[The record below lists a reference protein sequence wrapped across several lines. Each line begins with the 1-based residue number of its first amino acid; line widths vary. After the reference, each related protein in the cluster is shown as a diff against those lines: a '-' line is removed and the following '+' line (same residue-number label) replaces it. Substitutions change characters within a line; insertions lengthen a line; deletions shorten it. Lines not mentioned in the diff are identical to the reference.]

1 MWPRCAPT
9 EAVDRRRGRFHKRS
23 KCDCMQLSLSVAHW
37 PDRRPLLRKGELLA
51 STSQPQFSFFPEHS
65 TPGPPCQGHEGAGA
79 IQTNQRAAQ
88 CTANS
93 ELSMAPRSPRMNTCL
108 FAACLCLWRG
118 QASFLLPVSSD
129 RTFGHDFLG
138 PKVLAEPVLNPNT
151 VCMTLPWLSR
161 RQLGLCRRSPEAMAS
176 ALQGILLAIHECQ
189 DQLQERRW
197 DCSDLS
203 SGGTV
208 LLNSAILK
216 RGFRESAFAFSLLA
230 AGVTHAVATAC
241 SLGELQSCG
250 CAGQGSENQKLKLN
264 QLQTLSRGKGLPPVP
279 SSLWGEPGPQDTW
292 EWGGCSADF
301 DYAQRFT
308 RHFLDPRGKPRDAHA
323 RMQLHS
329 HRVGRKSSVNILTD
343 RKMKKWVLNQLNP
356 NIRILEAKMTELKL
370 SHYGHIM
377 RRQDLLEKTIMLG
390 KVDGQRIR
398 GRPAMRWINS
408 MKDATAAVSELG
420 QRRCK
425 CHGPSGSCQFRTCWL
440 AVPDFRHVGSNLRE
454 RMDQAILLRP
464 HNSNS
469 GAFRPRLHRSHLAK
483 HLIFYEPSPDF
494 CEPDPSLGSSGTHG
508 RPCVKGSARPSGC
521 SSLCCGRGH
530 NVLQKVHAQRC
541 HCRFHWCCHVQCE
554 ECPATEW
561 VSICK

>member
-1 MWPRCAPT
+1 
-9 EAVDRRRGRFHKRS
+9 
-23 KCDCMQLSLSVAHW
+23 
-37 PDRRPLLRKGELLA
+37 
-51 STSQPQFSFFPEHS
+51 
-65 TPGPPCQGHEGAGA
+65 
-79 IQTNQRAAQ
+79 
-88 CTANS
+88 
-93 ELSMAPRSPRMNTCL
+93 MAPVSPSVNTCL

-118 QASFLLPVSSD
+118 TL
-129 RTFGHDFLG
+129 GHDFLG
-138 PKVLAEPVLNPNT
+138 PKMLAEPVLSPNT

-161 RQLGLCRRSPEAMAS
+161 RQLGLCTRSPEAMAS
-176 ALQGILLAIHECQ
+176 ALQGIHLAIHECQ
-189 DQLQERRW
+189 HQLQERRW

-203 SGGTV
+203 SSSGTM

-250 CAGQGSENQKLKLN
+250 CGRQGTENQKLKLS
-264 QLQTLSRGKGLPPVP
+264 QLQTLSQGKT
-279 SSLWGEPGPQDTW
+279 SLWGEPGPQDTW

-301 DYAQRFT
+301 DYAQRFA
-308 RHFLDPRGKPRDAHA
+308 RHFLDPREKPRDAHA

-329 HRVGRKSSVNILTD
+329 HRVGRK
-343 RKMKKWVLNQLNP
+343 
-356 NIRILEAKMTELKL
+356 
-370 SHYGHIM
+370 
-377 RRQDLLEKTIMLG
+377 
-390 KVDGQRIR
+390 
-398 GRPAMRWINS
+398 
-408 MKDATAAVSELG
+408 AVSELG

-440 AVPDFRHVGSNLRE
+440 AAPDFRHVGSNLKK
-454 RMDQAILLRP
+454 RMDHAILLRP

-469 GAFRPRLHRSHLAK
+469 GAFRPRLHRSRLAQ

-494 CEPDPSLGSSGTHG
+494 CEPDSSLGSPGTHG
-508 RPCVKGSARPSGC
+508 RSCTKGSSQPDGC

-530 NVLQKVHAQRC
+530 NVLQEVQVQRC

-554 ECPATEW
+554 ECPAMEW

>member
-1 MWPRCAPT
+1 MSSCTILFFFPIVHC
-9 EAVDRRRGRFHKRS
+9 
-23 KCDCMQLSLSVAHW
+23 CQLLICKVISLSHL
-37 PDRRPLLRKGELLA
+37 PFL
-51 STSQPQFSFFPEHS
+51 
-65 TPGPPCQGHEGAGA
+65 
-79 IQTNQRAAQ
+79 
-88 CTANS
+88 
-93 ELSMAPRSPRMNTCL
+93 
-108 FAACLCLWRG
+108 CLCFQS

-329 HRVGRKSSVNILTD
+329 HRVGRK
-343 RKMKKWVLNQLNP
+343 
-356 NIRILEAKMTELKL
+356 
-370 SHYGHIM
+370 
-377 RRQDLLEKTIMLG
+377 
-390 KVDGQRIR
+390 
-398 GRPAMRWINS
+398 
-408 MKDATAAVSELG
+408 AVSELG